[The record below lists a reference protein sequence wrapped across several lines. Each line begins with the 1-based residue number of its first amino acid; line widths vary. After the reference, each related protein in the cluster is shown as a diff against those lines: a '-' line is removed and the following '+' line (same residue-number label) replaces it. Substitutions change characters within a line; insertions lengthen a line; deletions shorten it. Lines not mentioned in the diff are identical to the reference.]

1 MAEQN
6 SIKPQRINPTTPE
19 RQVAAFGVELDKLIY
34 RFTCEFDIAPEDYA
48 AALMVAAEDVLHEV
62 DEDTGFLV
70 RMIDGPLAGELFELS
85 YPSGYKDERV
95 LFWETAP
102 QAGQAGAVYRLLRLP
117 TGMWQGYE
125 LRLNSKKT

>member
-6 SIKPQRINPTTPE
+6 FIKPQRINPTTPE
-19 RQVAAFGVELDKLIY
+19 RQVAAFGAELDKLIY

-48 AALMVAAEDVLHEV
+48 AALMVAAEDVLHAV
-62 DEDTGFLV
+62 DECNGFHV

-95 LFWETAP
+95 LFWETA
-102 QAGQAGAVYRLLRLP
+102 GAVYRLLRLP